1 MELCYI
7 IILYSLIANQTWIVI
22 APEIFYVLP
31 DNSTNGSCP
40 SQPCA
45 TLSQYLMD
53 NNGTLPVVS
62 NVEYHFP
69 GEHQI
74 LANIELIN
82 IMNNLNLLEC

>member
-1 MELCYI
+1 MIMAVLNMSKSSE
-7 IILYSLIANQTWIVI
+7 Q
-22 APEIFYVLP
+22 FFVLP
-31 DNSTNGSCP
+31 DNSTNVRCP

-62 NVEYHFP
+62 NVEYHFIP
-69 GEHQI
+69 GEHQV